1 MVMVLYMSG
10 REGGRKEVS
19 KVGGVNKGARKGR
32 KKEREESE
40 RAGRR
45 KHWPIV
51 LVCVCVCAREI
62 DRYRETVR

>member
-1 MVMVLYMSG
+1 MS
-10 REGGRKEVS
+10 
-19 KVGGVNKGARKGR
+19 KGARKGRMEGRKVMWWAEGR

-51 LVCVCVCAREI
+51 LVCVCVRAKEI

>member
-1 MVMVLYMSG
+1 MS
-10 REGGRKEVS
+10 
-19 KVGGVNKGARKGR
+19 KGARKGRMEGRKVMWWAEGR

>member
-1 MVMVLYMSG
+1 MS
-10 REGGRKEVS
+10 
-19 KVGGVNKGARKGR
+19 KGARKGR

-51 LVCVCVCAREI
+51 LVCVCVRAREI